1 MFENILVICDLAV
14 CGIVGSFV
22 YPRLSIKWGYL
33 VFMSQS
39 RQWRQAA
46 TIHLILLPVDCGR
59 AKSTLLHRSVEVQ
72 ENKIKQ
78 YSASQTIISVFR
90 LGFKV

>member
-1 MFENILVICDLAV
+1 MVNIMCNLAM
-14 CGIVGSFV
+14 CGIVGSCV
-22 YPRLSIKWGYL
+22 YPWLSIKWGYL

-59 AKSTLLHRSVEVQ
+59 AMSTPLHRPVEVQ
-72 ENKIKQ
+72 ENRLKQ
-78 YSASQTIISVFR
+78 CSASQTILILQTWF
-90 LGFKV
+90 